1 MRAFLEP
8 GADADETCARRSRA
22 STELRGVAN
31 WARAGG
37 ARQLRDS
44 APTGP
49 RGHCRGHT
57 KFISSA
63 IRIGA
68 YRIVLACLVHDP
80 GVDAGGVRRAG
91 VLRGRGAV
99 LRAGA
104 EVRRG
109 RAGRVL
115 LRPTP
120 RWNVFWRKVVG

>member
-1 MRAFLEP
+1 MEP

-91 VLRGRGAV
+91 
-99 LRAGA
+99 
-104 EVRRG
+104 G
-109 RAGRVL
+109 RATVTAGFDDHRREHYGFITLPGVL
-115 LRPTP
+115 
-120 RWNVFWRKVVG
+120 NIFE